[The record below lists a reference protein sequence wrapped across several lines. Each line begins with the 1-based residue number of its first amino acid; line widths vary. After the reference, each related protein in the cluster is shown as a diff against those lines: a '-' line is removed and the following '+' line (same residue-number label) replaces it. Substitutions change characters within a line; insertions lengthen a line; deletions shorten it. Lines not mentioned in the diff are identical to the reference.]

1 MEQSFKTNI
10 ADKAERY
17 QQFLKDYELMISGET
32 EEISVMANTC
42 AAIREAFNYFWIG
55 FYLVK
60 GERLILG
67 PFQGPVACSI
77 IRFGKGVCGT
87 AWAKKETQ
95 VVPDV
100 DQFPGHIACSSDSR
114 SEIVVPVM
122 VNDEVKGVLDI
133 DSDQLNT
140 FDNIDK
146 HYLEKL
152 VDILADTL
160 YKQNL

>member
-17 QQFLKDYELMISGET
+17 QQFLKDYELMISGES

-42 AAIREAFNYFWIG
+42 AAIREAFNFFWIG

-60 GERLILG
+60 DERLILG

>member
-42 AAIREAFNYFWIG
+42 AAIREAFNFFWIG

>member
-146 HYLEKL
+146 QL

-160 YKQNL
+160 YK